1 MRKGGGSRV
10 LNTFEPVSSTDF
22 CHCQLCLDSET
33 KSCRDD
39 TQAKVTR
46 PFNYNDL
53 LLPPRLFGFALNWKG
68 WGQFCLNDIE
78 QTEPAEMGKFEGE
91 MKGLVLPD
99 EVSEKEQQHIFAMV
113 SNHWH
118 VMAKPRGQR
127 IADMIG
133 GKGES
138 LIILF
143 HGM

>member
-33 KSCRDD
+33 KSWRDD
-39 TQAKVTR
+39 TQTKVTR
-46 PFNYNDL
+46 QFNYNDL

-78 QTEPAEMGKFEGE
+78 QTEPAERGTDGE
-91 MKGLVLPD
+91 IKGLVLPN
-99 EVSEKEQQHIFAMV
+99 EVKKNEQLHILAMV